1 MDPGTSP
8 SRQLDGKSPKCRA
21 PPRFRAIAP
30 DIVGIPENGLAR
42 PAVGGPRE
50 GKKVYLPRTHPINTT
65 APSVNLWRRGKSYFS
80 SIRQAGLLDRRAV
93 INRNRRPTAALL
105 QRYAQVFGGPSKWV
119 ELETRGS
126 PCGEMARSG
135 RTDRRA
141 AKEPG
146 AKQPLNRSSRS
157 F

>member
-1 MDPGTSP
+1 MKSRPRHLGGEFQNRGSARAADPPELPILPHIVQFSVSARGGQAAITGGMGCYQQESP
-8 SRQLDGKSPKCRA
+8 G
-21 PPRFRAIAP
+21 
-30 DIVGIPENGLAR
+30 
-42 PAVGGPRE
+42 
-50 GKKVYLPRTHPINTT
+50 
-65 APSVNLWRRGKSYFS
+65 
-80 SIRQAGLLDRRAV
+80 
-93 INRNRRPTAALL
+93 PTAALL

-146 AKQPLNRSSRS
+146 AKRPLKQKAV
-157 F
+157 